1 MNHETMRLLEQQ
13 FDTAFVA
20 PDGIQKLRE
29 LILTLAMQGKLVP
42 QDPNDQPASELLD
55 ELRKTRL
62 EIYENEHKNNPEAKA
77 MLRKLN
83 NLDGF
88 YHRFSHLWSF
98 SG

>member
-1 MNHETMRLLEQQ
+1 
-13 FDTAFVA
+13 
-20 PDGIQKLRE
+20 
-29 LILTLAMQGKLVP
+29 MQGKLVP